1 MTATATDVLFTTELR
16 PNRSATPGAVHRLA
30 LILCVILIPAG
41 MIFIYVGAWPVFGFL
56 GLELV
61 ALIVLLK
68 LHHRRGYMVERIV
81 LTAEDLSVERLDP
94 WGRRQCWSFQRHW
107 VQVNLENADDLN
119 GNLELR
125 SHGKALTIGAFLT
138 PPERSEAASTLRRA
152 LLNVC
157 RPCAPQVV

>member
-16 PNRSATPGAVHRLA
+16 PNRSATPGAVRRLA

-81 LTAEDLSVERLDP
+81 LTAEDLSVRNFR
-94 WGRRQCWSFQRHW
+94 GFQWIHSAHSAS
-107 VQVNLENADDLN
+107 LIL
-119 GNLELR
+119 L
-125 SHGKALTIGAFLT
+125 FL
-138 PPERSEAASTLRRA
+138 SSY
-152 LLNVC
+152 
-157 RPCAPQVV
+157 